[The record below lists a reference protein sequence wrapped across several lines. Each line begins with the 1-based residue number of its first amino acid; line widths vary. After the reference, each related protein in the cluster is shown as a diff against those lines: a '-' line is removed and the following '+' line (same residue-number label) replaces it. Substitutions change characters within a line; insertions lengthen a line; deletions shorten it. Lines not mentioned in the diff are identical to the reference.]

1 MPRIR
6 LAVFDMAGTTVDDLV
21 DGVPLVLKS
30 YSDAFEAHGVHV
42 PMEVLNEQRGRD
54 KWTVISELGG
64 DKAPEIYEDFLGIL
78 NANTGRVKE
87 VEGAS
92 ETFRFLRERGV
103 AVVASTGFP
112 EEVAEAIVEHLGWLR
127 DGLIDGWVCSE
138 QVGASRPDPAM
149 ILHAMRRHEVTD
161 PGEVLKVDDTA
172 KGIEEGL
179 NAGAHTVGV
188 LTGTQSI
195 QRLDSAGPHSI
206 LRSVAELPGY
216 LSGKGLI

>member
-1 MPRIR
+1 
-6 LAVFDMAGTTVDDLV
+6 MAGTTVDDLV

-30 YSDAFEAHGVHV
+30 YGDAFEAHGVHV

-64 DKAPEIYEDFLGIL
+64 DKAPEIYRDFLGTL

-92 ETFRFLRERGV
+92 EIFRFLRERGV

-112 EEVAEAIVEHLGWLR
+112 VEVAEAIVEHLGWLR
-127 DGLIDGWVCSE
+127 NDLIDGWVCSE

-149 ILHAMRRHEVTD
+149 IREAMRRHGVTD

-179 NAGAHTVGV
+179 NAGAHTVAV
-188 LTGTQSI
+188 LTGTQSV
-195 QRLDSAGPHSI
+195 QRLSSTGPHGVLS
-206 LRSVAELPGY
+206 SVAELPGY
-216 LSGKGLI
+216 LSGKGLL